1 MKKRLVIVL
10 AFAMLLSLFGTTAV
24 ADEGKEKEDMKEIG
38 VFEKKYH

>member
-10 AFAMLLSLFGTTAV
+10 AFAMLLSLFGTTSA